1 MSDVVERCLAHTTSV
16 PTRPLCNMRAAGVQ
30 LGVAAN
36 MKRSLVLL
44 LTVGVLLLA
53 FAAPVA
59 AHNMEVD
66 PNGEAETKLLWV
78 GGHPV
83 PGQGEGL
90 FPHPPS
96 GGFQPAGHREGL
108 PQACN
113 ATRSNPS
120 AVTFIAPP
128 PVPGDTDPCQ
138 HGVQLGS

>member
-1 MSDVVERCLAHTTSV
+1 
-16 PTRPLCNMRAAGVQ
+16 
-30 LGVAAN
+30 
-36 MKRSLVLL
+36 MKRYLGLA
-44 LTVGVLLLA
+44 LTAVVLLLA
-53 FAAPVA
+53 WAGPVA
-59 AHNMEVD
+59 AHNMVVD
-66 PNGEAETKLLWV
+66 PSGQAETKVLWV
-78 GGHPV
+78 GGLPV

-128 PVPGDTDPCQ
+128 PLPGDTDPCQ
-138 HGVQLGS
+138 HGIQLGS